1 MSELKIKGIWLSKEI
16 LDIPELNIKE
26 KMILALSINLYK
38 SNKKCY
44 VSNNA
49 FSKLIEVKPNR
60 VSRLISSLKN
70 KGYIRVKI
78 KYKENSKEIES
89 REIIPIVEKANG
101 YCSKEQEGIGEKDI
115 LPIGEKGKDI
125 NSNINNNYN
134 NNIFQMNNKFIP
146 YKNQEYAKLNW
157 NEFYAN

>member
-1 MSELKIKGIWLSKEI
+1 MPKIKIISKER
-16 LDIPELNIKE
+16 K
-26 KMILALSINLYK
+26 
-38 SNKKCY
+38 
-44 VSNNA
+44 SNNA

-60 VSRLISSLKN
+60 VSKLISSLKR

-78 KYKENSKEIES
+78 KYKENSKEIET

-101 YCSKEQEGIGEKDI
+101 YCSKEQEGMVEKVT
-115 LPIGEKGKDI
+115 DI
-125 NSNINNNYN
+125 NSNINNNY

-146 YKNQEYAKLNW
+146 YKNQAYADLNW

>member
-16 LDIPELNIKE
+16 LDIPELSIKE

-38 SNKKCY
+38 SNKKCF
-44 VSNNA
+44 VSNKG

-60 VSRLISSLKN
+60 VSKLISSLKR

-101 YCSKEQEGIGEKDI
+101 YCSKEQEGMVEKDI
-115 LPIGEKGKDI
+115 LPIGENAKDI
-125 NSNINNNYN
+125 NSNINNNY

-146 YKNQEYAKLNW
+146 YKNQAYADLNW